1 MEFLDTF
8 KDATMK
14 PTRDGRNINW
24 PPGHIDMS
32 GPSHFL
38 RISGRQAR
46 RLLGAEKLPAAGVNL
61 SGSFKGHRQKLSV
74 LEHFYHT
81 RKS

>member
-1 MEFLDTF
+1 MSFYHILRIQP
-8 KDATMK
+8 MK

-24 PPGHIDMS
+24 HLGHIGMS

-38 RISGRQAR
+38 QISSRQAQ
-46 RLLGAEKLPAAGVNL
+46 RLLGAEKLPPADVNL
-61 SGSFKGHRQKLSV
+61 SGSFKGHRQKISV
-74 LEHFYHT
+74 LAHFYHT